1 MNKKVFSGLVLIFAV
16 MSSMVFADA
25 GQITGVAVYAVSG
38 WWNTYTPQSCIDGTG
53 QDIGGV
59 ADTAAADGGYW
70 YDGFNNNWITV
81 DLGGAATLNQLK
93 IWNLNHP
100 SAAAYDWRFAE
111 VLVSLTNP
119 TFDNPAE
126 YQDLGQIEI
135 PVAPGNNTTPFGTV
149 FPITHTGNIR
159 YVKLVLKQKWAA
171 DGLANAGLSEIKFYG
186 TINQQAGLGPCV
198 DVNFVADADGTTQ
211 KYVRRLPSDFNAL
224 VPHNLLITLHGH
236 GSDRWQ
242 FASSTAWNE
251 CIAVRDFAAARNMI
265 LVSPDYRATT
275 SWMGPLA
282 EKDVVQIIEYH
293 KRNYLINKV
302 YICGGSM
309 GGTSALT
316 FTVLHPTMVDGVIAI
331 NPLANHLEFEN
342 FQDAISASFGG
353 SKQQVPNE
361 YKKRSA
367 EYWPEK
373 FNVPVGISTGG
384 QDTIVPP
391 DSAIRL
397 AGVLAKTGKKV
408 KHIHRES
415 MGHSTSYADTM
426 EILNFVA
433 DTNIHNDT
441 ATRQLYSIPGAG
453 LVFKY
458 PGIPSPPSSGDASL
472 EYKIGTVLYDRGAS
486 ICSNG
491 AFRVMLT
498 KPATTFKA
506 DIGLYSGVC
515 YNGDVKIKIVE
526 SANTQHILWQ
536 SSVMLT
542 GQQAVHTEVN
552 IADINAFDI
561 IVEPYDGD
569 TFCDSVIFA
578 NAQVVFQDGGN
589 TYLDEAQGSTWCIL
603 NADYDGNCKVDLK
616 DFKIFAED
624 WLKCGYEFQFLCNN

>member
-1 MNKKVFSGLVLIFAV
+1 MENSFMNKRSNCLIITAVF
-16 MSSMVFADA
+16 
-25 GQITGVAVYAVSG
+25 ITASL
-38 WWNTYTPQSCIDGTG
+38 SI
-53 QDIGGV
+53 
-59 ADTAAADGGYW
+59 AA
-70 YDGFNNNWITV
+70 
-81 DLGGAATLNQLK
+81 
-93 IWNLNHP
+93 
-100 SAAAYDWRFAE
+100 E
-111 VLVSLTNP
+111 
-119 TFDNPAE
+119 
-126 YQDLGQIEI
+126 
-135 PVAPGNNTTPFGTV
+135 
-149 FPITHTGNIR
+149 
-159 YVKLVLKQKWAA
+159 
-171 DGLANAGLSEIKFYG
+171 
-186 TINQQAGLGPCV
+186 LGPCV
-198 DVNFVADADGTTQ
+198 DVTFTANADGSLQ
-211 KYVRRLPSDFNAL
+211 KYIRRLPSDFNAL

-293 KRNYLINKV
+293 KSSYLINKV

-316 FTVLHPTMVDGVIAI
+316 FTVLHPKMVDGVIAL

-367 EYWPEK
+367 EYCPEK
-373 FNVPVGISTGG
+373 FIVPVGISTGG
-384 QDTIVPP
+384 QDIIVPP
-391 DSAIRL
+391 ASALRL
-397 AGVLAKTGKKV
+397 ANVLAKTGKKV
-408 KHIHRES
+408 KLIHRETT
-415 MGHSTSYADTM
+415 GHSTSYADTNELM
-426 EILNFVA
+426 RVVVDA
-433 DTNIHNDT
+433 NIHNDT
-441 ATRQLYSIPGAG
+441 ATKQLYSIPGAG
-453 LVFKY
+453 LAFKY

-472 EYKIGTVLYDRGAS
+472 EYKIGTVIYDRGAS

-491 AFRVMLT
+491 AFRVMLS

-526 SANTQHILWQ
+526 SDNTQNILWQ
-536 SSVMLT
+536 SAVMYT

-552 IADINAFDI
+552 IAGIDSFDI
-561 IVEPYDGD
+561 VIEPYDGD

-578 NAQVVFQDGGN
+578 NAQVLFQDGGN
-589 TYLDEAQGSTWCIL
+589 TYLDEAQGSNWCIL
-603 NADYDGNCKVDLK
+603 NIDYDGNCRIDLK
-616 DFKIFAED
+616 DFSAFAED
-624 WLKCGYEFQFLCNN
+624 WLQCGYEFQFLCNN